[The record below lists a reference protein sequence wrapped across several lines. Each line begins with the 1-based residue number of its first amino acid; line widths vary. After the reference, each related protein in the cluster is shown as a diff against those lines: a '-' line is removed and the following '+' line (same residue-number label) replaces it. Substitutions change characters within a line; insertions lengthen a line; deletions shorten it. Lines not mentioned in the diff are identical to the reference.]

1 MKKASNAD
9 LNFNGPEDVFYVTL
23 GYDGTITMIG
33 KNSQDTTAEVVD
45 GNLIIEQANYN
56 YTLEEQINLKYT
68 EDGTENV

>member
-9 LNFNGPEDVFYVTL
+9 LNFNDPEDVFYVAL

-68 EDGTENV
+68 EDGTEKV

>member
-9 LNFNGPEDVFYVTL
+9 LNFNGPEDVFYVAL

-45 GNLIIEQANYN
+45 GNLIIE
-56 YTLEEQINLKYT
+56 
-68 EDGTENV
+68 